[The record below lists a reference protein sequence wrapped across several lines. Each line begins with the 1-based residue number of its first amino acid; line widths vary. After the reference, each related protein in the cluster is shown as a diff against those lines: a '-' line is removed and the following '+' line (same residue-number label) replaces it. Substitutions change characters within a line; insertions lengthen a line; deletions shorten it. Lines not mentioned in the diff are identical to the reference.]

1 MMTSTPLL
9 TIITV
14 CYNSAATIA
23 NTMHTV
29 LNQDYGNIE
38 YIVIDGASTDD
49 TLAIIN
55 ANKTTN
61 TLIIS
66 EPDKGMYH
74 ALNKGIALAQG
85 EIIGML
91 HADDFYSDTNVLSN
105 VVKSMQVNNAQL
117 LYANLLYVN
126 AMDTNKTI
134 RNWTSGAYTTNAF
147 TWGWMPPHPTFFV
160 RKNVYKQYG
169 NFRLDMQSAADYE
182 LMLRLIHVH
191 KLSINY
197 LPQTIIKM
205 RVGGVSNATLHNR
218 IIANKADRKAW
229 VVNNVRPYWF
239 TLYLK
244 PLRKIMQYV
253 LR

>member
-1 MMTSTPLL
+1 MNNTPLI

-14 CYNSAATIA
+14 CYNSATTIE
-23 NTMHTV
+23 NTMRSV
-29 LNQDYGNIE
+29 LNQDYANIE

-61 TLIIS
+61 TRVIS
-66 EPDKGMYH
+66 EPDNGMYD

-91 HADDFYSDTNVLSN
+91 HADDFYSDTDVLSN
-105 VVKSMQVNNAQL
+105 VVKSMQRNNAQL

-126 AMDTNKTI
+126 ATDTNKII
-134 RNWTSGAYTTNAF
+134 RNWTSGTYTVNAF
-147 TWGWMPPHPTFFV
+147 MWGWMPPHPTFFV
-160 RKNVYKQYG
+160 RKYIYAQYG

-205 RVGGVSNATLHNR
+205 RVGGVSNATLGNR

-229 VVNNVRPYWF
+229 VVNKVSPYWF
-239 TLYLK
+239 TLYIK

-253 LR
+253 LK